1 MTEDTTTADLRTLD
15 ADPRARFRTLPSPVR
30 LADTVETHDAFPPAP
45 DPAEAQDPNRAAALR
60 WPL

>member
-1 MTEDTTTADLRTLD
+1 MTDEK
-15 ADPRARFRTLPSPVR
+15 DPRARFRTLPEPVR
-30 LADTVETHDAFPPAP
+30 LEDTVETSDAFPPTP

>member
-1 MTEDTTTADLRTLD
+1 MTD
-15 ADPRARFRTLPSPVR
+15 AKDPRARFRTLPDPVR
-30 LADTVETHDAFPPAP
+30 LEDTVETHDPFPPAP